1 MIRSILSDRWQTVI
15 PTEVRNALG
24 LRPNQGLLY
33 ELHSEGVLLRP
44 EGVSL
49 MDLAGCL
56 HVEGAPV
63 SKEQARDRAHQH
75 VADNYQT
82 SSQDS

>member
-15 PTEVRNALG
+15 PAEVRNALG
-24 LRPNQGLLY
+24 LKPKQGLLY

-44 EGVSL
+44 EGISL

-56 HVEGAPV
+56 QTRPVSV
-63 SKEQARDRAHQH
+63 SKEEAREIAHRY
-75 VADNYQT
+75 VTENYQAPT
-82 SSQDS
+82 DGS